1 MGRLVIISLFFL
13 IVTSAS
19 AQNVAILPFNAPTV
33 VGVTSLK
40 SESALSEL
48 ASSFVQKG
56 YALDF
61 GSMNDVQFSTQPRD
75 VVVADD
81 LEFMVN
87 VKHTVTLQPGNPLA
101 TVHIKTMWN
110 YGELNK
116 PVDVGPRELADHK
129 RKYVPV
135 YSNRIRLYIEAFV
148 SEFDYTLLTHPLNA
162 KP

>member
-1 MGRLVIISLFFL
+1 M
-13 IVTSAS
+13 
-19 AQNVAILPFNAPTV
+19 
-33 VGVTSLK
+33 GVTSLN
-40 SESALSEL
+40 SEAALSEL

-87 VKHTVTLQPGNPLA
+87 IKHTITLQPGNPLA

-135 YSNRIRLYIEAFV
+135 YSNRIRLYIEAVV
-148 SEFDYTLLTHPLNA
+148 SEFEYTLLTHPLNA